1 MKHRTQQPV
10 KVVPF
15 DFCAPGAYQAV
26 IAASEAAYR
35 RDERHEPQ
43 DWAGALA
50 GARKAEI
57 DEAER
62 KRLEEIEAAKTPEQR
77 GMLF

>member
-1 MKHRTQQPV
+1 MKHRAPQPI

-26 IAASEAAYR
+26 IAASEATYR
-35 RDERHEPQ
+35 RDERDEPC

-50 GARKAEI
+50 GARQAEI

-62 KRLEEIEAAKTPEQR
+62 KMMQEIDAAKTPEQR
-77 GMLF
+77 GLLF